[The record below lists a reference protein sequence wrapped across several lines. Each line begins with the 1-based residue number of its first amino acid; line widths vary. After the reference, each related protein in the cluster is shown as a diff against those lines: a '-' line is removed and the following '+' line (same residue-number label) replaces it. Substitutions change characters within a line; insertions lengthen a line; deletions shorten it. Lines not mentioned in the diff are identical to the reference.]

1 MMKYKKSIPSLL
13 GAAALT
19 LMFAA
24 CAKPKPEPT
33 LKEALNGK
41 FLIGCAINESQIRET
56 DVKGDSVLLR
66 HFNAIEPENCLK
78 SQEIMP
84 RFGEYDWELADKY
97 VAFGEKHGL
106 DVFGHCLIWHSQ
118 CTPDFCYDNE
128 GNLISAD
135 ELKARMKQHITTLM
149 SRYKGRIKGWDVVNE
164 AIMEDGSYRNS
175 PFYQILG
182 EEFIPWAFKCASEAD
197 PDCELY
203 YNDYSMNEPAKVE
216 TVIRMVKAMK
226 ERGIRI
232 DAVGFQAHIGMDY
245 PDLDL
250 YQQHIRRM
258 SDEAG
263 VGVCITELDMSI
275 LPSITQSADLGAVS
289 FEELMNNPELR
300 AQFEERMNP
309 YKESVP
315 QDVQDAWN
323 NRFGEVMAMFIRNS
337 DVIRRVN
344 VWGLCDEDSWKNG
357 WPIPGRTDYPLFVDR
372 NYNLKPFAQ
381 KIAEGPAAQE

>member
-1 MMKYKKSIPSLL
+1 MKNHKTIFSFL
-13 GAAALT
+13 GAAAFTLVLT
-19 LMFAA
+19 A
-24 CAKPKPEPT
+24 CREPKPEPT
-33 LKEALNGK
+33 LKDALDGK
-41 FLIGCAINESQIRET
+41 FLIGCAINENQIRET
-56 DVKGDSVLLR
+56 DVRGDSVLLR

-97 VAFGEKHGL
+97 VAFGEKYGL
-106 DVFGHCLIWHSQ
+106 AVYGHCLIWHSQ
-118 CTPDFCYDNE
+118 CTPDFCYDSE

-182 EEFIPWAFKCASEAD
+182 EEFIPWAFQCASEAD

-245 PDLDL
+245 PDLNL

-258 SDEAG
+258 NDEAG

-289 FEELMNNPELR
+289 FEEMMNNPELR
-300 AQFEERMNP
+300 ARFEERMNP
-309 YKESVP
+309 YKDGVP
-315 QDVQDAWN
+315 QEVEEAWN

-344 VWGLCDEDSWKNG
+344 VWGVSDGDSWKNG

-372 NYNLKPFAQ
+372 NYQLKPFAQ
-381 KIAEGPAAQE
+381 KIAQGATE